1 MSALPEFVVAV
12 AGARLVGV
20 ILTAR
25 GMPTLT
31 ILLAVEA
38 LFLAAFLALWVAY
51 GPFPNSDVLP
61 ALAAGFAGM
70 TAMAL
75 QNAMQRLHFPGEPP
89 TAIMTNNTTQAV
101 LDGVDILRGAG
112 QPDVRGRFLRTTR
125 SIAWFAGGCAAAAIH
140 YYFVQCWSVV
150 LPIAVTTTIVFARPR
165 EPNLNAD
172 AYLDA
177 DEG

>member
-1 MSALPEFVVAV
+1 VSALPEFVVAV

-38 LFLAAFLALWVAY
+38 LFLAAFLALY

-61 ALAAGFAGM
+61 ALAAGFAGI

-75 QNAMQRLHFPGEPP
+75 QNAMQRLHFPG
-89 TAIMTNNTTQAV
+89 N
-101 LDGVDILRGAG
+101 
-112 QPDVRGRFLRTTR
+112 
-125 SIAWFAGGCAAAAIH
+125 H
-140 YYFVQCWSVV
+140 
-150 LPIAVTTTIVFARPR
+150 RPQS
-165 EPNLNAD
+165 
-172 AYLDA
+172 
-177 DEG
+177 